1 MSRILIALVFT
12 LGCAQTDDLPFF
24 DAMPIVDATVDT
36 KQPVDIPPVGDQ
48 TIPDNW
54 KMWAHSK
61 NQLFSILPNTLELTL
76 VGEFKLIGEAGTEAP
91 DINDLA
97 VTPDNK
103 VYALSQT
110 ALYQVDIKTAE
121 ISKLTDVETSSSNVA
136 LTFEVTGTLLAA
148 DKDGNL
154 RRIDP
159 KTGQITE
166 IGSYGE
172 GFGAGGDLVGV
183 ANGTVYGVNDAG
195 EKKWN
200 NYLVTVDPNTGKA
213 TEIGAIGFHHVWGL
227 CYWRGTIYGLTR
239 GNSDPDPTKNEPGQL
254 IAIDPELGNGT
265 LIASYPYEF
274 WGGAVIPLAP
284 LK

>member
-1 MSRILIALVFT
+1 MSRIIIVLVFSV
-12 LGCAQTDDLPFF
+12 GCAQTDDLPFF
-24 DAMPIVDATVDT
+24 DASPIVDATVDT
-36 KQPVDIPPVGDQ
+36 KKPVDLADVGDY

-76 VGEFKLIGEAGTEAP
+76 VGEFGPDAP

-110 ALYQVDIKTAE
+110 ALYEVDRKTAQ
-121 ISKLTDVETSSSNVA
+121 ITKLTDVETSSSNVA
-136 LTFEVTGTLLAA
+136 LTFEVSGTLLAA

-159 KTGQITE
+159 KTGEITE

-183 ANGTVYGVNDAG
+183 ANGTVYGVNDFG
-195 EKKWN
+195 EKKWD
-200 NYLVTVDPNTGKA
+200 NYLVKVDPATGKA
-213 TEIGAIGFHHVWGL
+213 TEVGAIGFHHVWGL

-239 GNSDPDPTKNEPGQL
+239 GNSDPDPTKNAPGQL
-254 IAIDPELGNGT
+254 IAIDPELGYGT
-265 LIASYPYEF
+265 LVESYPYEF